1 MGRGYYKKKTDRQYK
16 ERTYSAKS
24 SRANVEITRKIET
37 VLSKTKGYDEL
48 QKKKK
53 EKRGRKKKK

>member
-1 MGRGYYKKKTDRQYK
+1 MGRGYYKKKTDRQYTG
-16 ERTYSAKS
+16 RSYSAKS

-48 QKKKK
+48 QKNKK